1 VLLRRDNFTYLGI
14 QEGPQTCLAL
24 AWSFKSEVSDWQMLT
39 VQALECLVG
48 SKEVA
53 DYRISA
59 DASRNFAFILCPD
72 DIKAENL
79 RGRFVK
85 VGDVSIFF
93 DLIANAGYLPFGEDV
108 NQHPKVVK
116 KY

>member
-1 VLLRRDNFTYLGI
+1 
-14 QEGPQTCLAL
+14 
-24 AWSFKSEVSDWQMLT
+24 
-39 VQALECLVG
+39 
-48 SKEVA
+48 
-53 DYRISA
+53 
-59 DASRNFAFILCPD
+59 LCPD